1 MASFFADGGCF
12 NYLLCRVYQ
21 HGLGRFAK
29 KRTDFYS
36 RHCRS
41 HRLASPVGASQEL
54 ILFFLLTIER
64 LGEVEEG
71 QRLEMQLA
79 YLVLAAFEGSLI
91 LRPMVCLDY
100 FWEISYD
107 LNRWEVDLDG
117 AIDYHKPLFIH
128 HSRRVKAMFDK
139 FTNRAKQVIKL
150 AKKEAQRLNHNYLGT
165 EHVLL
170 GLLKLGQGVA
180 VNVLRNL
187 KIDFDTVGGEV
198 EKLVGYGPEI
208 QVYGDPALTGKVKKV
223 FEYANEEAA
232 NLNHNYVG
240 TEHLLLGLLRQ
251 TDGVAAQV
259 LENLNVNLKEVRK
272 EVLKELET
280 FNLQLPPLGSSAGS
294 TGSGDPVGPTGKA
307 PSSSKPF
314 EKGTNGNDKMPA
326 LKAYGYDL
334 TENCRE
340 GRMDP
345 VIGRKEEI
353 EQVILILCRRRKNN
367 PVLIGE
373 AGVGKTA
380 IVEGLAQAIVK
391 GEVPD
396 NLRNKKLITLDLAL
410 MIAGTKYRGQF
421 EERIKAVMDEIKK
434 HGNILL
440 FIDELHTIVGAGAAE
455 GAIDASNILK
465 PALSRGEI
473 QCIGATTIDEYR
485 KHIEKDAALERR
497 FQKVLVQPP
506 SVKDTIE
513 ILTGLKVK
521 YEEHHKCIYTASAIE
536 AAAELSDRYIPVRFL
551 PDKAIDLIDE
561 AGAKMRI
568 AMSSQPQDISQVET
582 QIEEMRM
589 AKEQAI
595 SKQEYETAAKLR
607 DREKQLR
614 EQLQQIK
621 TEWEINKEEHEVV
634 VTYEDVAQVIAKQT
648 GIPISR
654 LTEGEVQKVL
664 HLEEHLKKEIIGQDE
679 ALQAICRAIRRSQ
692 ADIKDPNRPIGA
704 FLFLGPT
711 GVGKTL
717 LAKLLAKEMFGGEE
731 ALIQQDMS
739 EYMEK
744 FAVSRMTGSPPGY
757 VGHEEGGQLTELVR
771 QRPYSVVLFDEIEKA
786 HPDVM
791 GLLLQILEE
800 GRLTDSFGRKI
811 NFRNTIVIMTSNVGS
826 DLIKQNSEI
835 GFGAKGGMPD
845 MENVRNECTKRVNKQ
860 FTPELRNRLDGI
872 VIFNMLTREMLGR
885 IVQLKVNELQQRL
898 TRRSVQ
904 LELDEKAIAFLAEKG
919 SEEWELG
926 ARPIRRVVEQYL
938 EEPLSTK
945 LLANPQQGA
954 SIAISS
960 DGQQLLFEE
969 KQTFALANT
978 EASSSRTA
986 RTAKRS

>member
-1 MASFFADGGCF
+1 
-12 NYLLCRVYQ
+12 
-21 HGLGRFAK
+21 
-29 KRTDFYS
+29 
-36 RHCRS
+36 
-41 HRLASPVGASQEL
+41 
-54 ILFFLLTIER
+54 
-64 LGEVEEG
+64 
-71 QRLEMQLA
+71 
-79 YLVLAAFEGSLI
+79 
-91 LRPMVCLDY
+91 
-100 FWEISYD
+100 
-107 LNRWEVDLDG
+107 
-117 AIDYHKPLFIH
+117 
-128 HSRRVKAMFDK
+128 MFDK

-187 KIDFDTVGGEV
+187 NIDFETVRNEV

-280 FNLQLPPLGSSAGS
+280 FNLQLPPIGSS
-294 TGSGDPVGPTGKA
+294 TNQPP
-307 PSSSKPF
+307 PSSSAS
-314 EKGTNGNDKMPA
+314 KGPSAYGGDKAGSALSNDKMPA
-326 LKAYGYDL
+326 LKAYGHDL
-334 TENCRE
+334 TDMVRENK
-340 GRMDP
+340 MDP
-345 VIGRKEEI
+345 VVGRKEEV
-353 EQVILILCRRRKNN
+353 ERLILILCRRRKNN
-367 PVLIGE
+367 PVLVGE

-396 NLRNKKLITLDLAL
+396 NLRKKRLITLDLPL

-434 HGNILL
+434 NGNVLL
-440 FIDELHTIVGAGAAE
+440 FIDELHTLVGAGAAE

-497 FQKVLVQPP
+497 FQKIMVQPP
-506 SVKDTIE
+506 SVDETIE
-513 ILTGLKVK
+513 ILGGLKQK
-521 YEEHHKCIYTASAIE
+521 YQEHHKCVYTDSAIR
-536 AAAELSDRYIPVRFL
+536 AAAVLSDRYITGRFL

-561 AGAKMRI
+561 AGAKSRI
-568 AMSSQPQDISQVET
+568 SMMNQPQDLTKFEAEVEAVRLGK
-582 QIEEMRM
+582 EE
-589 AKEQAI
+589 AI
-595 SKQEYETAAKLR
+595 SKQEYEKAAKLR
-607 DREKQLR
+607 DKEKTLR
-614 EQLQQIK
+614 ESLQK
-621 TEWEINKEEHEVV
+621 LRVEWESNKEEHEVIV
-634 VTYEDVAQVIAKQT
+634 EDEDVAQVVAKQT
-648 GIPISR
+648 GVPITR
-654 LTEGEVQKVL
+654 LTEGETQKVL
-664 HLEEHLKKEIIGQDE
+664 KMEDNLKTQIIGQED
-679 ALQAICRAIRRSQ
+679 AIKTIARAIRRSR
-692 ADIKDPNRPIGA
+692 ANIKDPNRPIGA

-717 LAKLLAKEMFGGEE
+717 LARLLAIHLFGGED
-731 ALIQQDMS
+731 ALIQVDMS

-757 VGHEEGGQLTELVR
+757 VGHEEGGQLTEQVR

-791 GLLLQILEE
+791 DILLQILEE

-811 NFRNTIVIMTSNVGS
+811 DFRNTVIIMTSNLGA
-826 DLIKQNSEI
+826 DLIKKQTEI
-835 GFGAKGGMPD
+835 GFSAAIEGVMDYDRIKEKILSSVKKHFKPEFLNRLND
-845 MENVRNECTKRVNKQ
+845 VVIFHPLNREQLLKVIELELNKLTKRLQ
-860 FTPELRNRLDGI
+860 
-872 VIFNMLTREMLGR
+872 GR
-885 IVQLKVNELQQRL
+885 DVE
-898 TRRSVQ
+898 
-904 LELDEKAIAFLAEKG
+904 LELDDSAKNFLVDKG
-919 SEEWELG
+919 FQPEMG
-926 ARPIRRVVEQYL
+926 ARPLRRTIEQYL
-938 EEPLSTK
+938 EDPLAE
-945 LLANPQQGA
+945 LLLLHPDEGRKSLVTVEGDELKIIDKEVHPLLKDSANKKVPA
-954 SIAISS
+954 TSS
-960 DGQQLLFEE
+960 PSE
-969 KQTFALANT
+969 KA
-978 EASSSRTA
+978 
-986 RTAKRS
+986 

>member
-1 MASFFADGGCF
+1 
-12 NYLLCRVYQ
+12 
-21 HGLGRFAK
+21 
-29 KRTDFYS
+29 
-36 RHCRS
+36 
-41 HRLASPVGASQEL
+41 
-54 ILFFLLTIER
+54 
-64 LGEVEEG
+64 
-71 QRLEMQLA
+71 
-79 YLVLAAFEGSLI
+79 
-91 LRPMVCLDY
+91 
-100 FWEISYD
+100 
-107 LNRWEVDLDG
+107 
-117 AIDYHKPLFIH
+117 
-128 HSRRVKAMFDK
+128 MFDK

-187 KIDFDTVGGEV
+187 NIDFETVRNEV

-280 FNLQLPPLGSSAGS
+280 FNLQLPPISGSNVG
-294 TGSGDPVGPTGKA
+294 TPQGQSGPGQKL
-307 PSSSKPF
+307 PF
-314 EKGTNGNDKMPA
+314 EKGQASGTTNDKMPA
-326 LKAYGYDL
+326 LKAYGHDL
-334 TENCRE
+334 TEMCRE
-340 GRMDP
+340 GKMDP

-353 EQVILILCRRRKNN
+353 ERLILILCRRRKNN
-367 PVLIGE
+367 PVLVGE

-391 GEVPD
+391 GNVPD
-396 NLRNKKLITLDLAL
+396 PLRKKKLITLDLAL

-434 HGNILL
+434 NGNVLL

-465 PALSRGEI
+465 PALSRGEL

-497 FQKVLVQPP
+497 FQKIMINPP
-506 SVKDTIE
+506 SVDETIE
-513 ILTGLKVK
+513 ILYGLKPE
-521 YEEHHKCIYTASAIE
+521 YEKHHKVFFTPQAIH
-536 AAAELSDRYIPVRFL
+536 AAAILADRYIHGRFL

-568 AMSSQPQDISQVET
+568 SMMNQPQDISKFEAE
-582 QIEEMRM
+582 IEETRL
-589 AKEQAI
+589 AKEESI
-595 SKQEYETAAKLR
+595 SKQEYEKAAKLR
-607 DREKQLR
+607 DREKTLR
-614 EQLQQIK
+614 EQLQQIRA
-621 TEWEINKEEHEVV
+621 EWEINKEEHEVIV
-634 VTYEDVAQVIAKQT
+634 EDEDVASVIAKQT
-648 GIPISR
+648 GIPLNR
-654 LTEGEVQKVL
+654 LTEGELQKVL
-664 HLEEHLKKEIIGQDE
+664 KIEEILKEGIIGQED
-679 ALQAICRAIRRSQ
+679 AIKTVCRAIRRSR

-717 LAKLLAKEMFGGEE
+717 LARLLAINMFGGED
-731 ALIQQDMS
+731 ALIQVDMS

-757 VGHEEGGQLTELVR
+757 VGHEEGGQLTEQVR

-791 GLLLQILEE
+791 DLLLQILEE
-800 GRLTDSFGRKI
+800 GRLTDSFGRKVD
-811 NFRNTIVIMTSNVGS
+811 FRNTIIIMTSNLGA
-826 DLIKQNSEI
+826 DLIKKSTEI
-835 GFGAKGGMPD
+835 GFGVQEGSLDYEHIK
-845 MENVRNECTKRVNKQ
+845 EKIESEVKKRFK
-860 FTPELRNRLDGI
+860 PEFLNRLNDI
-872 VIFNMLTREMLGR
+872 VIFHPLNRDSLLHVITLEISKLQKRLGKRQVFIDLDDAAKGFLVDKGFQPEMGARPL
-885 IVQLKVNELQQRL
+885 
-898 TRRSVQ
+898 RRTIEQ
-904 LELDEKAIAFLAEKG
+904 FLEDPLAEKMLLNPNEG
-919 SEEWELG
+919 RRCRITVENGEIVFVDEEVFPLHKM
-926 ARPIRRVVEQYL
+926 P
-938 EEPLSTK
+938 EPKEKT
-945 LLANPQQGA
+945 AT
-954 SIAISS
+954 SS
-960 DGQQLLFEE
+960 KG
-969 KQTFALANT
+969 
-978 EASSSRTA
+978 
-986 RTAKRS
+986 

>member
-1 MASFFADGGCF
+1 
-12 NYLLCRVYQ
+12 
-21 HGLGRFAK
+21 
-29 KRTDFYS
+29 
-36 RHCRS
+36 
-41 HRLASPVGASQEL
+41 
-54 ILFFLLTIER
+54 
-64 LGEVEEG
+64 
-71 QRLEMQLA
+71 
-79 YLVLAAFEGSLI
+79 
-91 LRPMVCLDY
+91 
-100 FWEISYD
+100 
-107 LNRWEVDLDG
+107 
-117 AIDYHKPLFIH
+117 
-128 HSRRVKAMFDK
+128 MFDK

-187 KIDFDTVGGEV
+187 NIDFETVRNEV

-223 FEYANEEAA
+223 FEFANEEAA

-280 FNLQLPPLGSSAGS
+280 FNLQLPPIGGTGIPPNTPPQGQGPGGGSSGQK
-294 TGSGDPVGPTGKA
+294 G
-307 PSSSKPF
+307 F
-314 EKGTNGNDKMPA
+314 EKPGNSTTDKMPA
-326 LKAYGYDL
+326 LKAYGHDL
-334 TENCRE
+334 TEMCRE
-340 GRMDP
+340 GKMDP
-345 VIGRKEEI
+345 VIGRKEEV
-353 EQVILILCRRRKNN
+353 ERLILILCRRRKNN
-367 PVLIGE
+367 PVLVGE

-396 NLRNKKLITLDLAL
+396 NLRKKKLISLDLAL

-434 HGNILL
+434 NGNILL

-497 FQKVLVQPP
+497 FQKIVVQPP
-506 SVKDTIE
+506 SINDTIE
-513 ILTGLKVK
+513 ILNGLKTK
-521 YEEHHKCIYTASAIE
+521 YEEHHKCIYTPAALT
-536 AAAELSDRYIPVRFL
+536 AAAVLSDRYIHGRFL

-568 AMSSQPQDISQVET
+568 AMMNQPQDISRFEAE
-582 QIEEMRM
+582 IEETRL

-595 SKQEYETAAKLR
+595 SGQEYEKAAKLR
-607 DREKQLR
+607 DKEKTLR
-614 EQLQQIK
+614 EQLQQIRA
-621 TEWEINKEEHEVV
+621 EWEVNKEEHEVV
-634 VTYEDVAQVIAKQT
+634 VEDEDVAAVVARQT
-648 GIPISR
+648 GIPLSR
-654 LTEGEVQKVL
+654 LTEGETQKVL
-664 HLEEHLKKEIIGQDE
+664 KMDEILKENIIGQDE
-679 ALQAICRAIRRSQ
+679 ALKTVCRAIRRSR

-717 LAKLLAKEMFGGEE
+717 LARLLAIHMFGGED
-731 ALIQQDMS
+731 ALIQVDMS

-757 VGHEEGGQLTELVR
+757 VGHEEGGQLTEQVR

-791 GLLLQILEE
+791 DLLLQILEE
-800 GRLTDSFGRKI
+800 GRLTDSFGRKVD
-811 NFRNTIVIMTSNVGS
+811 FRNTIIIMTSNLGA
-826 DLIKQNSEI
+826 DLIKKSTEV
-835 GFGAKGGMPD
+835 GFGAFEGAMDYEHIK
-845 MENVRNECTKRVNKQ
+845 EKILSAVKKH
-860 FTPELRNRLDGI
+860 FKPEFLNRLNDV
-872 VIFNMLTREMLGR
+872 VIFQPLNREGLLQV
-885 IVQLKVNELQQRL
+885 IEIELKKLLSRL
-898 TRRSVQ
+898 ASREVYINLDAAAKSFLVEKGFQPEMGARPLRRTIEQ
-904 LELDEKAIAFLAEKG
+904 FLEDPLAEKLLMHPNEG
-919 SEEWELG
+919 RRCLVTVEGDHLTFVDEEVTQRFKDKKE
-926 ARPIRRVVEQYL
+926 
-938 EEPLSTK
+938 S
-945 LLANPQQGA
+945 
-954 SIAISS
+954 
-960 DGQQLLFEE
+960 
-969 KQTFALANT
+969 KQKVKK
-978 EASSSRTA
+978 E
-986 RTAKRS
+986 

>member
-1 MASFFADGGCF
+1 MD
-12 NYLLCRVYQ
+12 
-21 HGLGRFAK
+21 
-29 KRTDFYS
+29 
-36 RHCRS
+36 
-41 HRLASPVGASQEL
+41 
-54 ILFFLLTIER
+54 
-64 LGEVEEG
+64 
-71 QRLEMQLA
+71 
-79 YLVLAAFEGSLI
+79 
-91 LRPMVCLDY
+91 
-100 FWEISYD
+100 
-107 LNRWEVDLDG
+107 
-117 AIDYHKPLFIH
+117 
-128 HSRRVKAMFDK
+128 MFDK

-187 KIDFDTVGGEV
+187 NIDFETVRNEV

-223 FEYANEEAA
+223 FEFANEEAA

-280 FNLQLPPLGSSAGS
+280 FNLQLPPIGASGAQPPMGSGAPGGQAGS
-294 TGSGDPVGPTGKA
+294 QGKPYDKSGA
-307 PSSSKPF
+307 P
-314 EKGTNGNDKMPA
+314 GGGGLDKMPA
-326 LKAYGYDL
+326 LKAYGHDL
-334 TENCRE
+334 TEMCRE
-340 GRMDP
+340 NKMDP
-345 VIGRKEEI
+345 VIGRKQEVERL
-353 EQVILILCRRRKNN
+353 ILILCRRRKNN
-367 PVLIGE
+367 PVLVGE

-396 NLRNKKLITLDLAL
+396 NLRKKRLIALDLAL

-434 HGNILL
+434 NGNVLL

-497 FQKVLVQPP
+497 FQKIMVAPP
-506 SVKDTIE
+506 SVEDTIE
-513 ILTGLKVK
+513 ILSGLKTK
-521 YEEHHKCIYTASAIE
+521 YEDHHKCIYTPQALH
-536 AAAELSDRYIPVRFL
+536 AAAVLSDRYIHGRFL
-551 PDKAIDLIDE
+551 PDKAIDLLDE

-568 AMSSQPQDISQVET
+568 AMMNQPQDISKYEAE
-582 QIEEMRM
+582 IEETRL
-589 AKEQAI
+589 AKEEAI
-595 SKQEYETAAKLR
+595 GKQEYEKAAKLR
-607 DREKQLR
+607 DKEKTLR
-614 EQLQQIK
+614 EQLQQIRSQ
-621 TEWEINKEEHEVV
+621 WEVNKEEHEVIV
-634 VTYEDVAQVIAKQT
+634 EDEDVAQVVARQT

-654 LTEGEVQKVL
+654 LTEGETQKVL
-664 HLEEHLKKEIIGQDE
+664 KMEEILKGSIIGQDE
-679 ALQAICRAIRRSQ
+679 ALKTVCRAIRRSR

-717 LAKLLAKEMFGGEE
+717 LARLLAINMFGGED
-731 ALIQQDMS
+731 ALIQVDMS

-757 VGHEEGGQLTELVR
+757 VGHEEGGQLTEQVR

-791 GLLLQILEE
+791 DLLLQILEE

-811 NFRNTIVIMTSNVGS
+811 DFRNTIIILTSNLGA
-826 DLIKQNSEI
+826 DLIKKSTEV
-835 GFGAKGGMPD
+835 GFGAQEGSLDYEHIKDKIEGA
-845 MENVRNECTKRVNKQ
+845 VKKQ
-860 FTPELRNRLDGI
+860 FKPEFINRLNDMI
-872 VIFNMLTREMLGR
+872 IFRPLNKEALLQVIEIEIKKMQNRLQRREVY
-885 IVQLKVNELQQRL
+885 I
-898 TRRSVQ
+898 T
-904 LELDEKAIAFLAEKG
+904 LDDKAKNFLVEKG
-919 SEEWELG
+919 FQPEMG
-926 ARPIRRVVEQYL
+926 ARPLRRTIEQYL
-938 EEPLSTK
+938 EDPLAEK
-945 LLANPQQGA
+945 LLMHPDQGCRCLVTA
-954 SIAISS
+954 
-960 DGQQLLFEE
+960 DGEHLIINEE
-969 KQTFALANT
+969 ELIPLHKKPVDKKT
-978 EASSSRTA
+978 ASSAGSAT
-986 RTAKRS
+986 